1 MWFGPP
7 PEGVPQWQAA
17 AQTEHA
23 WKPRLPGVKKG
34 SAPLLRADAI
44 TAARCLPLF
53 FQSWWLSL
61 KLASAHVSHEVMKA
75 RKIIDK
81 ISPTSDEWDTQ
92 VVPKALELIDVIL
105 PALSNGWADGLLAL
119 WLGCWIFALGS
130 SPLSSDLLDR
140 WASW

>member
-1 MWFGPP
+1 MARIVALPDRRDILGGEEPRCC
-7 PEGVPQWQAA
+7 
-17 AQTEHA
+17 EHRHSVILGQESSSN
-23 WKPRLPGVKKG
+23 PLVQLRPGH
-34 SAPLLRADAI
+34 STLTLSQRAFALADAI

-92 VVPKALELIDVIL
+92 VVPKALERSS
-105 PALSNGWADGLLAL
+105 PPWQASLAL
-119 WLGCWIFALGS
+119 
-130 SPLSSDLLDR
+130 
-140 WASW
+140 